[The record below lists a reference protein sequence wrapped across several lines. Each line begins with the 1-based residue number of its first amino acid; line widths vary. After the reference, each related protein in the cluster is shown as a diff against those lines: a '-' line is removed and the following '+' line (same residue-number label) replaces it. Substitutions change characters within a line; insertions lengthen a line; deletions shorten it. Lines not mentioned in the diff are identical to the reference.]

1 MWWFSEERLKG
12 EADEQC
18 ITFHLRWGQTL
29 GFTVTPAA
37 IVTDDSPGPL
47 NLQRFLTL
55 ETHLFCMPKV
65 VPDSPPPG
73 WHSWVA
79 AMGWMHIDN
88 VLALFDVNGFYNTQ
102 SKRDCINLW
111 DKRFVPL
118 SKRWRA
124 QQVTHAYQASRSPT
138 LSSFTPRARHRI
150 AEKRKKNEACP
161 FKKERWTDIPLQ
173 SVGLPLHSP
182 FAWQNL
188 LRLPTIEYRFFLQ
201 IKSALPPNVVL
212 VSLIFIPWAG
222 SGRLPQSTTT
232 KMIKIKGIK
241 R

>member
-1 MWWFSEERLKG
+1 MLMVFTTLSRKG
-12 EADEQC
+12 TA
-18 ITFHLRWGQTL
+18 
-29 GFTVTPAA
+29 FTCGTSV
-37 IVTDDSPGPL
+37 
-47 NLQRFLTL
+47 F
-55 ETHLFCMPKV
+55 F
-65 VPDSPPPG
+65 
-73 WHSWVA
+73 
-79 AMGWMHIDN
+79 
-88 VLALFDVNGFYNTQ
+88 
-102 SKRDCINLW
+102 
-111 DKRFVPL
+111 PL

-138 LSSFTPRARHRI
+138 LSSFTPRTRHRI
-150 AEKRKKNEACP
+150 AEKRNKNEACP

-201 IKSALPPNVVL
+201 IKSTLPPNVVL

>member
-12 EADEQC
+12 EADKQC
-18 ITFHLRWGQTL
+18 ITFHLRGGQTL

-47 NLQRFLTL
+47 NLQRFLTQ

-73 WHSWVA
+73 WHSWVT
-79 AMGWMHIDN
+79 AMGWMHSDN

-102 SKRDCINLW
+102 SKKGCINLW
-111 DKRFVPL
+111 DKRFFPL

-150 AEKRKKNEACP
+150 AEKRKKTKLVP
-161 FKKERWTDIPLQ
+161 LKKSDERIYLYKV
-173 SVGLPLHSP
+173 SVCHSIHH
-182 FAWQNL
+182 L
-188 LRLPTIEYRFFLQ
+188 LDKTFFDFQRLNTVFSC
-201 IKSALPPNVVL
+201 K
-212 VSLIFIPWAG
+212 
-222 SGRLPQSTTT
+222 
-232 KMIKIKGIK
+232 
-241 R
+241 

>member
-1 MWWFSEERLKG
+1 MEERGRNKNTSVDWLMWWFSEERFKG

-18 ITFHLRWGQTL
+18 ITFHLRGGQTL

-73 WHSWVA
+73 WHSWVT

-111 DKRFVPL
+111 DKRFFPL

-124 QQVTHAYQASRSPT
+124 RSERNKWHTPTRRLAPPHCPRSRLSLATASLKNAKKRS
-138 LSSFTPRARHRI
+138 LS
-150 AEKRKKNEACP
+150 
-161 FKKERWTDIPLQ
+161 L
-173 SVGLPLHSP
+173 
-182 FAWQNL
+182 
-188 LRLPTIEYRFFLQ
+188 
-201 IKSALPPNVVL
+201 
-212 VSLIFIPWAG
+212 
-222 SGRLPQSTTT
+222 
-232 KMIKIKGIK
+232 
-241 R
+241 